1 MHGSFLAAGLLFWLQ
16 YVPSPPFR
24 RRMPLTSRAAALF
37 GTNVVMIMLAM
48 ALSIFSRTSVYPVY
62 SHLPGVTLPPFADQQ
77 IGASILW
84 VCGDFWA
91 LPTMIVIIRQIAGG
105 DRRPQR
111 HPRPRAQAHV
121 GALAA
126 TPSSRRADTGQAVSD
141 DEIQQASATD
151 GAATARRPGTRTRAL
166 APRIAGRG
174 CGGGGAVAVILVA
187 GLVTVVVAGR
197 RHDAAALAGQR
208 PSGIPA
214 SFSLPTINLMGLSPV
229 PARAAPGF
237 RLTDQNG
244 RTLALS
250 SLRGKV
256 VVLNFM
262 DPHCT
267 DICPLVSQ
275 EFVDAQRDLGQ
286 AAGQV
291 VFAAVNVNQFF
302 NRVSDV
308 AAFSNEH
315 QLSSIPSWHFLHRA
329 D

>member
-1 MHGSFLAAGLLFWLQ
+1 
-16 YVPSPPFR
+16 V
-24 RRMPLTSRAAALF
+24 AAAC
-37 GTNVVMIMLAM
+37 T
-48 ALSIFSRTSVYPVY
+48 T
-62 SHLPGVTLPPFADQQ
+62 
-77 IGASILW
+77 
-84 VCGDFWA
+84 
-91 LPTMIVIIRQIAGG
+91 
-105 DRRPQR
+105 
-111 HPRPRAQAHV
+111 
-121 GALAA
+121 
-126 TPSSRRADTGQAVSD
+126 
-141 DEIQQASATD
+141 
-151 GAATARRPGTRTRAL
+151 
-166 APRIAGRG
+166 
-174 CGGGGAVAVILVA
+174 VAVILVA
-187 GLVTVVVAGR
+187 GLVTVVAAVR
-197 RHDAAALAGQR
+197 RHDAAAVAGQR

-214 SFSLPTINLMGLSPV
+214 IFSLPTINLMGLSPV

-275 EFVDAQRDLGQ
+275 EFVDAQRDLGK

-291 VFAAVNVNQFF
+291 IFAAVNVNQYF

-315 QLSSIPSWHFLHRA
+315 QLSSIPSWHFFTGPLNSLQATWRDYDVAVAAPNPKA
-329 D
+329 DIVHTSVMYFIGPDGRERYIALPVDDHNTSGTAYLPPGQIAAWGRGVAQVAGSLVP

>member
-1 MHGSFLAAGLLFWLQ
+1 MVAAC
-16 YVPSPPFR
+16 V
-24 RRMPLTSRAAALF
+24 
-37 GTNVVMIMLAM
+37 
-48 ALSIFSRTSVYPVY
+48 
-62 SHLPGVTLPPFADQQ
+62 
-77 IGASILW
+77 
-84 VCGDFWA
+84 
-91 LPTMIVIIRQIAGG
+91 
-105 DRRPQR
+105 
-111 HPRPRAQAHV
+111 
-121 GALAA
+121 
-126 TPSSRRADTGQAVSD
+126 
-141 DEIQQASATD
+141 
-151 GAATARRPGTRTRAL
+151 
-166 APRIAGRG
+166 
-174 CGGGGAVAVILVA
+174 VAVILVA
-187 GLVTVVVAGR
+187 GLVTVVVAVR
-197 RHDAAALAGQR
+197 RHDAAVTGQR

-244 RTLALS
+244 RKLALS

-275 EFVDAQRDLGQ
+275 EFVDAQRDLGK

-308 AAFSNEH
+308 AAFSDEH
-315 QLSSIPSWHFLHRA
+315 QLSSIPSWHFFTGPLNSLQATWRDYDVAVAAPNPKA
-329 D
+329 DIVHTSVMYFIGPDGRERYIALPMDDHATSGAAYLPPGQIAAWGRGVAQVAGSLVP

>member
-1 MHGSFLAAGLLFWLQ
+1 MVTAA
-16 YVPSPPFR
+16 
-24 RRMPLTSRAAALF
+24 
-37 GTNVVMIMLAM
+37 
-48 ALSIFSRTSVYPVY
+48 
-62 SHLPGVTLPPFADQQ
+62 
-77 IGASILW
+77 
-84 VCGDFWA
+84 C
-91 LPTMIVIIRQIAGG
+91 
-105 DRRPQR
+105 
-111 HPRPRAQAHV
+111 
-121 GALAA
+121 
-126 TPSSRRADTGQAVSD
+126 
-141 DEIQQASATD
+141 
-151 GAATARRPGTRTRAL
+151 
-166 APRIAGRG
+166 
-174 CGGGGAVAVILVA
+174 AVAVILVA
-187 GLVTVVVAGR
+187 GLVTVVAAVR
-197 RHDAAALAGQR
+197 RHDAAAVTGQR

-275 EFVDAQRDLGQ
+275 EFVDAQRDLGK

-291 VFAAVNVNQFF
+291 IFAAVNVNQFF

-308 AAFSNEH
+308 AAFSDEH
-315 QLSSIPSWHFLHRA
+315 QLSSIPSWHFFTGPLNSLQATWRDYNVAVAAPNPKA
-329 D
+329 DIVHTSVMYFIGPGGRERYIAVPMDDHTTSGAAYLPPGQIAAWGRGVAQVADSLVP